1 MGAERRLADRKTV
14 DPVNV
19 SDITSLSSYSVL
31 ANTGNIIDSSIRG
44 FLLQVERKNLIPSE
58 LRQNLNLDH
67 LVNQQVV
74 MYLPQMNLDL
84 DGVITRTN
92 HKGGGIFET
101 AIDFSTE
108 VPEYWRECLIDL
120 LPSPGELD

>member
-1 MGAERRLADRKTV
+1 MGAERRLADRKAV

-19 SDITSLSSYSVL
+19 SDITSLSSYTVL
-31 ANTGNIIDSSIRG
+31 ANTGNIIDASIRG
-44 FLLQVERKNLIPSE
+44 FLLQVDRKDLIPKD
-58 LRQNLNLDH
+58 LRQNLNLDN

-84 DGVITRTN
+84 DGTVTRAA
-92 HKGGGIFET
+92 HKGGGVFEI
-101 AIDFSTE
+101 AVDFSAE

-120 LPSPGELD
+120 LPSPGELE